1 MARVT
6 IEDCLKEIDNTFDI
20 CSLASKRAK
29 DIASGAEPMVDC
41 KDKPT
46 VIALREIAEKKI
58 NMDYFDISNAE
69 VSEGQLH
76 SGISEEEVIE
86 ELGQQLDNSRNT
98 SVTAEPV
105 NADDQSPDI
114 EEATDEITNTSV
126 TAEPV
131 NADDQSPDIEEATD
145 EITNTSVTAEPVNA
159 DDQSPDI
166 EEATDEITSTSINNT
181 KPE

>member
-46 VIALREIAEKKI
+46 VIALREIADKKI
-58 NMDYFDISNAE
+58 NMDYFDISDRE

-86 ELGQQLDNSRNT
+86 ELGQQLDNSGDT
-98 SVTAEPV
+98 SITAAP
-105 NADDQSPDI
+105 I
-114 EEATDEITNTSV
+114 EATDEITDTSI
-126 TAEPV
+126 TAAPIEG
-131 NADDQSPDIEEATD
+131 DEQSPDLK
-145 EITNTSVTAEPVNA
+145 
-159 DDQSPDI
+159 
-166 EEATDEITSTSINNT
+166 EATDEITSTSINNT

>member
-6 IEDCLKEIDNTFDI
+6 IEDCLAEIDNTFDI
-20 CSLASKRAK
+20 CALASKRAK

-58 NMDYFDISNAE
+58 DMDYFDINNAE
-69 VSEGQLH
+69 VKEGQLQ
-76 SGISEEEVIE
+76 SGISEEEIIE
-86 ELGQQLDNSRNT
+86 ELGEQLDNSSNT

-105 NADDQSPDI
+105 STDDQSPDI
-114 EEATDEITNTSV
+114 EEATD
-126 TAEPV
+126 
-131 NADDQSPDIEEATD
+131 D
-145 EITNTSVTAEPVNA
+145 
-159 DDQSPDI
+159 
-166 EEATDEITSTSINNT
+166 ITSTSINNK

>member
-46 VIALREIAEKKI
+46 VIALREIADKKI
-58 NMDYFDISNAE
+58 NMDYFDISDRE

-86 ELGQQLDNSRNT
+86 ELGQQLDNSGDT
-98 SVTAEPV
+98 SITAAP
-105 NADDQSPDI
+105 I
-114 EEATDEITNTSV
+114 EATDEITDTSI
-126 TAEPV
+126 TAAP
-131 NADDQSPDIEEATD
+131 IEATD
-145 EITNTSVTAEPVNA
+145 EITDTSITAAPIEG
-159 DDQSPDI
+159 DEQSPDLK
-166 EEATDEITSTSINNT
+166 EATDEITSTSINNT

>member
-58 NMDYFDISNAE
+58 DMDYFDISNAE

-86 ELGQQLDNSRNT
+86 ELGQQLDDSSNT

-105 NADDQSPDI
+105 STDDQSPDI
-114 EEATDEITNTSV
+114 KEATDEITNTSV

-131 NADDQSPDIEEATD
+131 STDDQSPDIK
-145 EITNTSVTAEPVNA
+145 
-159 DDQSPDI
+159 
-166 EEATDEITSTSINNT
+166 EATDEITSTSINNK

>member
-29 DIASGAEPMVDC
+29 DIASGVVEPMLDC
-41 KDKPT
+41 KDKPA

-69 VSEGQLH
+69 VSESQLPK
-76 SGISEEEVIE
+76 GISEEEIIE
-86 ELGQQLDNSRNT
+86 ELGQQLDET
-98 SVTAEPV
+98 SDNRSAATDEETDAPITASPVTTDEETDAPITASPV
-105 NADDQSPDI
+105 TTDDQSPN
-114 EEATDEITNTSV
+114 TDEETNTH
-126 TAEPV
+126 
-131 NADDQSPDIEEATD
+131 
-145 EITNTSVTAEPVNA
+145 
-159 DDQSPDI
+159 
-166 EEATDEITSTSINNT
+166 INI